1 MKIKILALNTCEIWV
16 AKLGKIKKMAKT
28 TIWPDARVSITESRY
43 EVVFGI
49 IQKNGA
55 EAKTYLKFKRI

>member
-1 MKIKILALNTCEIWV
+1 
-16 AKLGKIKKMAKT
+16 MAKT